1 MAAQAGFLREVGVRE
16 NAAGLAVQLVF
27 MTGHAVGHRHREREF
42 HCVRHVHVVHEVCRI
57 GVFGSYGRRVQ
68 RGGCPVQRI
77 VDHVLPVLVSAIPV
91 VIVAGLAGRKV
102 GNIVDVR
109 CAKTVFQV
117 RNAMAL
123 FAACDVGLRYIGVR
137 ICVLRITEC
146 QHRVGDVVI
155 EMHVRGGRDFG
166 PGAALVCEQRRISDV
181 AIDHRVVGRI
191 FRRIRAGT
199 GSAVLT

>member
-42 HCVRHVHVVHEVCRI
+42 HCVRHVHVVHEI
-57 GVFGSYGRRVQ
+57 RRVRVLGLNHSLSQ
-68 RGGCPVQRI
+68 CSRRPVQRI
-77 VDHVLPVLVSAIPV
+77 VDHVLPVFMTARPV
-91 VIVAGLAGRKV
+91 VIVAGLASGKLFNACDDRITIAV
-102 GNIVDVR
+102 LHVR
-109 CAKTVFQV
+109 LAV
-117 RNAMAL
+117 AL
-123 FAACDVGLRYIGVR
+123 FAARDVGLRYIGVR